1 MYHVTLNEIAHS
13 IFDSVRGKVGDD
25 DNIDIDQIK
34 DLVHSTR
41 AKFLKQKFD
50 KNLRV
55 IDDVFT
61 QSLGALETEQVDSS
75 IHPDIP
81 SEKFMLRTIL
91 EIPETL
97 DRRNYEG
104 TFTRIGPAERRSQK
118 FNFISYDRAIY
129 SGNGRFNRNE
139 VYAFLLDSKIHLI
152 SNSIYHK
159 PIQYIDVIGVFQ
171 NPTQVAM
178 FKDENGDSLY
188 SDDGRYP
195 VSLAM
200 RNDIENSIIA
210 ERMAPEAQA
219 PSDVVNDGTDT
230 LDAGEA
236 GT

>member
-1 MYHVTLNEIAHS
+1 
-13 IFDSVRGKVGDD
+13 
-25 DNIDIDQIK
+25 
-34 DLVHSTR
+34 
-41 AKFLKQKFD
+41 
-50 KNLRV
+50 
-55 IDDVFT
+55 VFT

-139 VYAFLLDSKIHLI
+139 VYAFLLDRRIYMI
-152 SNSIYHK
+152 SNSLYHK
-159 PIQYIDVIGVFQ
+159 PIQFIDIIGVFQ

-188 SDDGRYP
+188 SDDGNYP
-195 VSLAM
+195 ISRAM
-200 RNDIENSIIA
+200 RDTMETMIIKG
-210 ERMAPEAQA
+210 RVAPQSAVA
-219 PSDVVNDGTDT
+219 SDVINDGTDSS
-230 LDAGEA
+230 DAGEA
-236 GT
+236 GH